1 MQKLTERSFGKNY
14 ACCRRQMSMLH
25 GDEKAGAGPA
35 FDFNLQ
41 QSRGL
46 AVVMIPV
53 MVMISVVIVVVM
65 ITMAALA
72 LFFQFA
78 ASVLGLM
85 AVLAVLALGFVQLLF
100 GIVDAL
106 FASLIVV
113 VHGLCW
119 RYPTDQHE
127 CHQQREYPTLP

>member
-46 AVVMIPV
+46 AV
-53 MVMISVVIVVVM
+53 VMISVVIVVVM

-119 RYPTDQHE
+119 RCPTDQHE